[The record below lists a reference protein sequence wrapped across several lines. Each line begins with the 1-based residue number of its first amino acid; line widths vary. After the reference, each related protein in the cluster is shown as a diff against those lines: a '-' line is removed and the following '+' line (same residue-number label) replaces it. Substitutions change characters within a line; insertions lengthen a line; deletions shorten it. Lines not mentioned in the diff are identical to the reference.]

1 MWSAGSCRDPP
12 GRGGGVAATVE
23 AAEMTKVRLTR
34 TARGAVIALVLALLS
49 AAPAAAAQPTRTVT
63 DLGPVAHYP
72 AGTGCDF
79 DVTVY
84 RSPGSWIAVTDFS
97 DGRETT
103 IGHTIQRTITND
115 ATGATFVAM
124 TAVRDMSS
132 IVDGAYRGTVSGQ
145 FIWQFYPGDVVPEG
159 VVLDHLLALY
169 IQGSATY
176 VVDAT
181 TGATLEISIKGT
193 VTDICAAIS

>member
-1 MWSAGSCRDPP
+1 M
-12 GRGGGVAATVE
+12 E
-23 AAEMTKVRLTR
+23 ARNVRKLRLTR
-34 TARGAVIALVLALLS
+34 TARGAVIAVALALVV

-63 DLGPVAHYP
+63 HFGPVGYFP

-84 RSPGSWIAVTDFS
+84 RSPGSWFAVTDFS
-97 DGRETT
+97 DGREAF
-103 IGHTIQRTITND
+103 ISHAIRRTITND
-115 ATGATFVAM
+115 ATGATFVESSIY
-124 TAVRDMSS
+124 RDINS
-132 IVDGAYRGTVSGQ
+132 IVDGAYRGTTSGQ
-145 FIWQFYPGDVVPEG
+145 FIFQFYPGDVGPDG

-176 VVDAT
+176 VIDAT
-181 TGATLEISIKGT
+181 TFATLEISIKGT